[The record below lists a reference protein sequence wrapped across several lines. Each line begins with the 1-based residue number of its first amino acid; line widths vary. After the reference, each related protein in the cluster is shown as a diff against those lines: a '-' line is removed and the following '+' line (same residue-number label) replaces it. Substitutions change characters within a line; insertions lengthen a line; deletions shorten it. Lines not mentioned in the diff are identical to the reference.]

1 MEGKMIKIEKIKLQN
16 FRFFIDDDTNN
27 TFTTDG
33 KSVLIYGE
41 NGSGKSSLYKAF
53 EFLATPSI
61 PLDKFNENKNIFQE
75 TSDTY
80 LEFDFSNGEIL
91 RIDED
96 HLSLEG
102 NYNFIE
108 KLSISK
114 PLLDYKSL
122 LKVTYDEQYQSASV
136 AEKKNLFTFFESLLQ
151 EYPIESSQT
160 LKDVKGDGEAYF
172 SKFKTILKD
181 EIFDDINHF
190 LNFFDHNI
198 KITDIKFDAFN
209 KKTTLDIEIFDKPI
223 ERYQHF
229 LNEARLS
236 ALAISVYFSIIKKQF
251 SYLGDN
257 ELKILILDDLLIS
270 LDMNN
275 RLYLIDI
282 LKSDFHDFQ
291 IFFFTH
297 DKGLFEVFKDK
308 MEWAAYEIYADLSD
322 SGYEIPFLKA
332 SNSLLEQAKLQKHLH
347 NYDCSANLLRQCT
360 ERLLCKFLPPE
371 KLVNKNCK
379 ELDLNGLI
387 QNAISFENAKGVT
400 KNQLIIDG
408 LTQLQ
413 TYRKIILNSGSHYSD
428 EIIYKRELEEATDV
442 IEKLEHVVK

>member
-1 MEGKMIKIEKIKLQN
+1 MIKIEKVKLQN
-16 FRFFIDDDTNN
+16 FRFFIDDDVNN
-27 TFTTDG
+27 TFVTNG

-75 TSDTY
+75 VNDTY
-80 LEFDFSNGEIL
+80 LEFDFSNGETL

-96 HLSLEG
+96 HLSLDG

-122 LKVTYDEQYQSASV
+122 LKVTYDEQYQNESV

-160 LKDVKGDGEAYF
+160 LKDIKGDGEAYF
-172 SKFKTILKD
+172 GRFKTILKD

-209 KKTTLDIEIFDKPI
+209 KKTTLDIEIFEKPI

-282 LKSDFHDFQ
+282 LKSEFNDFQ

-308 MEWAAYEIYADLSD
+308 MEWTAYEIYADLSD
-322 SGYEIPFLKA
+322 AGYEIPFVKA

-347 NYDCSANLLRQCT
+347 NYDCSANLLRQYA
-360 ERLLCKFLPPE
+360 EKLMCKLLPPQ
-371 KLVNKNCK
+371 KLVNRNCK

-387 QNAISFENAKGVT
+387 QNAISFENEKGVS

-413 TYRKIILNSGSHYSD
+413 TYRKIILNIGSHYND
-428 EIIYKRELEEATDV
+428 AIIYKRELAEVTDV
-442 IEKLEHVVK
+442 IKQLEQIAG